1 MEASKCP
8 LNVIYTHNET
18 LFSHINEILSHATTC
33 IIISDFKPNEI
44 SQSYKKT
51 NTVSFYLYEIAN
63 IVKQ

>member
-1 MEASKCP
+1 M
-8 LNVIYTHNET
+8 IYTYNET
-18 LFSHINEILSHATTC
+18 LFGHIKKMLSHATTC

-51 NTVSFYLYEIAN
+51 NTVSFYLYEIAY

>member
-1 MEASKCP
+1 M
-8 LNVIYTHNET
+8 IYTYNET
-18 LFSHINEILSHATTC
+18 LFSHIKKMLSHATTC
-33 IIISDFKPNEI
+33 IIISDIKPNEI